1 MAINAFGRGRDSDY
15 EGQSSSNPSTSSSS
29 SASGGLTAFID
40 QGSEFEGKL
49 SFRDTVR
56 IDGRFNGEITS
67 ENTLIVGESGEIDAE
82 IRSKTVV
89 VSGTVNGN
97 VIAEAKVVLH
107 KTAKVNGDIQTP
119 SIVVEE
125 GAIITG
131 KINMSGKSSQ
141 KSAGLKAVDAK
152 SDANAKS
159 NANAKSDA
167 SGAQAHAAPT
177 RNSPSWPATVR
188 PGRLRDALDDVSF
201 PNAVRDMHAYL
212 LPGFRDLDRLV
223 VEFQPVERLIEIRGV
238 STKMHGVSGA
248 NSLRPRWAGS
258 EIYRSS
264 RLWPFGPGARA
275 PLHG

>member
-1 MAINAFGRGRDSDY
+1 MAISAFGRGRDSDY
-15 EGQSSSNPSTSSSS
+15 ESQSSSNPSTSSSS

-56 IDGRFNGEITS
+56 IDGRFSGEITS

-107 KTAKVNGDIQTP
+107 KSAKVNGDIHTP

-125 GAIITG
+125 GALITG

-159 NANAKSDA
+159 DA
-167 SGAQAHAAPT
+167 SGAQA
-177 RNSPSWPATVR
+177 
-188 PGRLRDALDDVSF
+188 
-201 PNAVRDMHAYL
+201 
-212 LPGFRDLDRLV
+212 
-223 VEFQPVERLIEIRGV
+223 
-238 STKMHGVSGA
+238 
-248 NSLRPRWAGS
+248 
-258 EIYRSS
+258 
-264 RLWPFGPGARA
+264 
-275 PLHG
+275 